1 MGNMIK
7 KKYACD
13 FETTVYKGQTTTEVW
28 SAAMTEINGEDESC
42 ELFHSIDEFFE
53 YIFQNHTKKIQIYYF
68 HNLKFDGEFIIY
80 WLMSHAFNGN
90 LQ

>member
-53 YIFQNHTKKIQIYYF
+53 YIFTI
-68 HNLKFDGEFIIY
+68 FIT
-80 WLMSHAFNGN
+80 
-90 LQ
+90 